1 MRVHFA
7 ALQQHIASMRSK
19 IAEMKVIKNS
29 ILILIRSVYAIESFL
44 FGFLST
50 SSSPIPTKVT
60 STVHGS
66 QIPCLN
72 FFCPFQ
78 IFCVSLQRDLN

>member
-1 MRVHFA
+1 MTSAYMRVHFA

-60 STVHGS
+60 STAA
-66 QIPCLN
+66 
-72 FFCPFQ
+72 
-78 IFCVSLQRDLN
+78 